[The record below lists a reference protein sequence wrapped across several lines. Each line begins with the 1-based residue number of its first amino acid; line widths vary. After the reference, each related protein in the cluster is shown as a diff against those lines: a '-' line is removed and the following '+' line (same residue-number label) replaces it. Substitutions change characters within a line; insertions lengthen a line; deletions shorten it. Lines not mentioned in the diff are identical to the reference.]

1 MSHKIKTDTGY
12 CIVSDDCSLD
22 EEELKE
28 LAASIKRLPK
38 ITQPN
43 FFIDM
48 RYDYKYVQLQAL
60 LKITEVLQPVIKG
73 NIKNNSSKL
82 DSMESVCVHRERNEV
97 EISLPLSSFGVLRHY
112 YPELRAALSAMPS
125 IQVTYPKW
133 SYQFSKTLYGNGPF
147 CTYVAISRDEKN
159 RRRELVHFFFPID
172 IAACMVSPQFG
183 FTNLLLR
190 SLQTFKNIYTIKIY
204 LQICRSAD
212 AGKWVVSY
220 SKLRQILCLG
230 NKFRRYYDFRNRI
243 LKEAENELRCNSN
256 HWFGLAECFR
266 HGEQSPYL
274 LIFNIYSANNEQNSY
289 DNYKQLLAKMVS
301 TMTES
306 LKIQK
311 STALSLVRKINIR
324 NYNYIWRKHNQ
335 LLAYI
340 VDQNDIQNNRAYYVS
355 SMERIIET
363 EKYSELAEQQLLF

>member
-1 MSHKIKTDTGY
+1 
-12 CIVSDDCSLD
+12 
-22 EEELKE
+22 
-28 LAASIKRLPK
+28 
-38 ITQPN
+38 
-43 FFIDM
+43 M

-190 SLQTFKNIYTIKIY
+190 SLPNLQKYLYDKN
-204 LQICRSAD
+204 L
-212 AGKWVVSY
+212 
-220 SKLRQILCLG
+220 
-230 NKFRRYYDFRNRI
+230 
-243 LKEAENELRCNSN
+243 
-256 HWFGLAECFR
+256 
-266 HGEQSPYL
+266 
-274 LIFNIYSANNEQNSY
+274 SANLPLRRCW
-289 DNYKQLLAKMVS
+289 KVGRQLLEIEANFMFRQQIPPV
-301 TMTES
+301 
-306 LKIQK
+306 LR
-311 STALSLVRKINIR
+311 LSEPHPQRSRKRITL
-324 NYNYIWRKHNQ
+324 Q
-335 LLAYI
+335 L
-340 VDQNDIQNNRAYYVS
+340 
-355 SMERIIET
+355 
-363 EKYSELAEQQLLF
+363 

>member
-1 MSHKIKTDTGY
+1 MTHKIKTDSGY
-12 CIVSDDCSLD
+12 CIVSDDCVLGED
-22 EEELKE
+22 ELKE

-60 LKITEVLQPVIKG
+60 LKITELLQPIIKG
-73 NIKNNSSKL
+73 NIKNNSSEIVTI
-82 DSMESVCVHRERNEV
+82 ESVCVHKEQNEV

-112 YPELRAALSAMPS
+112 YPELRAALSSMPS

-133 SYQFSKTLYGNGPF
+133 SYKFRKTLYGQGPI

-159 RRRELVHFFFPID
+159 RRRELVHFFFSID
-172 IAACMVSPQFG
+172 VAACMVSPQFG

-190 SLQTFKNIYTIKIY
+190 SLETFKNIYTTKIY

-212 AGKWVVSY
+212 VGKWVVSY
-220 SKLRQILCLG
+220 SKLRQILCVG
-230 NKFRRYYDFRNRI
+230 NKLRRYYDFRNRI

-256 HWFGLAECFR
+256 HWFGLVECFKQ
-266 HGEQSPYL
+266 GEQSPYL

-289 DNYKQLLAKMVS
+289 DSYKRLVAKMVS
-301 TMTES
+301 TMTET
-306 LKIQK
+306 LKIK
-311 STALSLVRKINIR
+311 KNTALSLVRKINIR

-335 LLAYI
+335 LLAHI
-340 VDQNDIQNNRAYYVS
+340 ASNDDIQNHSAYYVS

-363 EKYSELAEQQLLF
+363 EKFSEPTEQLLLF